1 MTDPQPG
8 GATGVQSRRVIFID
22 LARALAT
29 VFMLYGHT
37 VAALLAPRYEVGTW
51 FDIWVFQRGLTS
63 SLFLLLS
70 GFAFSIATSRH
81 WTSHGSLSP
90 AFFRRTR
97 RFSLFIV
104 LGYALHFPVERFAYL
119 TTATDD
125 RWRSFL
131 AIDVLQL
138 IGVTFITV
146 QLLLLA
152 APSRQLFTRIL
163 LALALLIVAS
173 TPMLW
178 SANLSALSP
187 WVAAFLS
194 PSIGSQ
200 FPLFPWAA
208 YILTGAALGQF
219 YVTFGAADLGRYA
232 NTTLLVPGA
241 ALVALGFAVNAVPES
256 LLAHEGWDAIPID
269 VAIRMG
275 ASLVVLGAIAHAS
288 RRVTRLPHVFGAV
301 AQETLLI
308 YFVHLCIV
316 YGSIWN
322 RGLAQAFGPTMEPLE
337 VVAYVVLLMAL
348 MVGLAVFWNR
358 LKHTRPRSARWVSI
372 GAGGLLALS
381 LL

>member
-1 MTDPQPG
+1 
-8 GATGVQSRRVIFID
+8 
-22 LARALAT
+22 
-29 VFMLYGHT
+29 MLYGHT

-51 FDIWVFQRGLTS
+51 FDVWVFQRGLTS

-81 WTSHGSLSP
+81 WTSHGRLSA

-97 RFSLFIV
+97 RFTLFVV

-119 TTATDD
+119 ATATED

-138 IGVTFITV
+138 IGVTFVGV

-152 APSRQLFTRIL
+152 ARSRRAFTTVLLL
-163 LALALLIVAS
+163 LAVLLVAATPIVWAADVSAWPRWAS
-173 TPMLW
+173 
-178 SANLSALSP
+178 AYLSP
-187 WVAAFLS
+187 A
-194 PSIGSQ
+194 IGSQ

-208 YILTGAALGQF
+208 YILAGAALGQF
-219 YVTFGAADLGRYA
+219 YVASGAADLGRYA
-232 NTTLLVPGA
+232 NTALIAPGA
-241 ALVALGFAVNAVPES
+241 ALVALAFGIDALPES
-256 LLAHEGWDAIPID
+256 LLAHDGWDAVPID

-275 ASLVVLGAIAHAS
+275 ASLVVLGATAHAS
-288 RRVTRLPHVFGAV
+288 RRVMRLPHVFGAV

-308 YFVHLCIV
+308 YFVHLCVV

-322 RGLAQAFGPTMEPLE
+322 RGLAQMFGPTLEPLE
-337 VVAYVVLLMAL
+337 VVAYVVLLMTA
-348 MVGLAVFWNR
+348 MVGLAVVWNR
-358 LKHTRPRSARWVSI
+358 LKHTRPRSARWVSV
-372 GAGGLLALS
+372 GAGGLLVLS